1 MTIREWKEK
10 LRELHKEMKEDLGA
24 DILEVCIDEESFE
37 AYPCINPIT
46 RTNVKIY
53 AK

>member
-10 LRELHKEMKEDLGA
+10 FRELHKEMKEDLGA

-37 AYPCINPIT
+37 SYPCINPIT